1 MMNTDKVNTER
12 NEVYPLKSKAYRDT
26 AIIKEHLFNSILY
39 PPVPLSENNSPSSPT
54 QLLPSFT
61 SSKRTPVFRQI
72 CWTVFL
78 HNHQMEYA
86 QSLELQRSFRVGVVP
101 LGDTGEDVVAIVQ
114 RRLESKE
121 YIPYIHPNEIDP
133 YYCRTSRN
141 LRCTL
146 PVFDPWRIRRLLFTF
161 CT

>member
-1 MMNTDKVNTER
+1 MDNG
-12 NEVYPLKSKAYRDT
+12 
-26 AIIKEHLFNSILY
+26 IIKEHLFNSVLHPHI
-39 PPVPLSENNSPSSPT
+39 PLSENDTSSSPT

-61 SSKRTPVFRQI
+61 SSKRKPNFRQI

-86 QSLELQRSFRVGVVP
+86 QSLELERSFRVGVVP
-101 LGDTGEDVVAIVQ
+101 LGDTGEDVVADVQ

-133 YYCRTSRN
+133 YCCRTSRN
-141 LRCTL
+141 SRCTL
-146 PVFDPWRIRRLLFTF
+146 PVFDPRRIRRLPFTF

>member
-1 MMNTDKVNTER
+1 MNTER
-12 NEVYPLKSKAYRDT
+12 NEVCPLKSKAYRDN
-26 AIIKEHLFNSILY
+26 AIIKEHLLSGVLY
-39 PPVPLSENNSPSSPT
+39 PHIPLSENDSPSSPT

-61 SSKRTPVFRQI
+61 SSKRTPDFRQI

-86 QSLELQRSFRVGVVP
+86 QSLELQRYFRVGVVP
-101 LGDTGEDVVAIVQ
+101 LGNTGEDVVADVQ

-121 YIPYIHPNEIDP
+121 YIPCIYHNGIEP
-133 YYCRTSRN
+133 YYCKTSRN
-141 LRCTL
+141 SRCTL
-146 PVFDPWRIRRLLFTF
+146 PVFDPRRIRRLPFIF

>member
-1 MMNTDKVNTER
+1 MSIEQ
-12 NEVYPLKSKAYRDT
+12 NEVCPLKSKAYRDNT
-26 AIIKEHLFNSILY
+26 IIKEHLLNGVLHPHI
-39 PPVPLSENNSPSSPT
+39 PLSENDTSSSPT

-61 SSKRTPVFRQI
+61 SSKRKPNFRQI

-86 QSLELQRSFRVGVVP
+86 QSLELQRYFRVGVVP
-101 LGDTGEDVVAIVQ
+101 LGDTAEDVVADVQ

-121 YIPYIHPNEIDP
+121 YIPYTHPNEIDP
-133 YYCRTSRN
+133 CYCRTSRN
-141 LRCTL
+141 SRCTL
-146 PVFDPWRIRRLLFTF
+146 PVFDPRRIRRLPFTF